1 MERLSF
7 VIEGRKIKTE
17 EWTLTWKTEID
28 RRTKKTELF
37 QCFDIRIIKE
47 QKT

>member
-17 EWTLTWKTEID
+17 EWTLTWKTD